1 MKPVGGFL
9 LDSWTTSMLLKDNE
23 CVVSSSAKMITNIGK
38 NEMYKE
44 NAGKGR
50 KRFTPIIFNIYT
62 RTYIHMHMHI

>member
-1 MKPVGGFL
+1 
-9 LDSWTTSMLLKDNE
+9 MLLKDNE